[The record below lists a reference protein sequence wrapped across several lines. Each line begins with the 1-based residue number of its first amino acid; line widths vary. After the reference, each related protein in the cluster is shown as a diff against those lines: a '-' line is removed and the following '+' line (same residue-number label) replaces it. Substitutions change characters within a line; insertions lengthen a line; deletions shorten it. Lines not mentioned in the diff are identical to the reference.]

1 MANSYAPLR
10 FLKQIKNEFGPQES
24 ILHALLDGMNRTVPG
39 FNGWDE
45 NRFIQSFN
53 RLDDGRYQKDK
64 DVELLRQLFLKT
76 APYILL
82 SINLSPEDL
91 KKGNRDAIV
100 EWSDVY
106 MLPILMET
114 WSKNKQVF
122 KPDPDFADALLHTEH
137 LQYTEDM
144 LKHLPCRTFYI
155 DLEDCGLFSDIHG
168 LLIHVQEEENGV
180 HINMILMTVSDDD
193 KEDILTF
200 SHYSHGVFDKNGYIQ
215 IDLSE
220 FGKMDYEYWSPAGH
234 EKAMSRLNKMQKRTL
249 PFLLG
254 YQMIAYLSLEKPELT
269 ENPVTKTT
277 YRPRKPGEPVRDK
290 FSEIQIRDVGIRY
303 GKDFRKTIQEMKEK
317 KPAENKKSNKP
328 VHSVRP
334 HFHCAHWHYHRIG
347 KGRKELKLMWHEPTF
362 VMGNVKNAETDVVIH
377 KVSSEKERK
386 NI

>member
-1 MANSYAPLR
+1 
-10 FLKQIKNEFGPQES
+10 
-24 ILHALLDGMNRTVPG
+24 
-39 FNGWDE
+39 
-45 NRFIQSFN
+45 
-53 RLDDGRYQKDK
+53 
-64 DVELLRQLFLKT
+64 
-76 APYILL
+76 
-82 SINLSPEDL
+82 
-91 KKGNRDAIV
+91 
-100 EWSDVY
+100 
-106 MLPILMET
+106 
-114 WSKNKQVF
+114 
-122 KPDPDFADALLHTEH
+122 
-137 LQYTEDM
+137 
-144 LKHLPCRTFYI
+144 
-155 DLEDCGLFSDIHG
+155 
-168 LLIHVQEEENGV
+168 
-180 HINMILMTVSDDD
+180 
-193 KEDILTF
+193 
-200 SHYSHGVFDKNGYIQ
+200 
-215 IDLSE
+215 
-220 FGKMDYEYWSPAGH
+220 
-234 EKAMSRLNKMQKRTL
+234 MSRLNKMQKRTL